1 MKYVVVGGTGFIGS
15 KVVAKLRSAGH
26 EVIAAAPE
34 TGVNS
39 ITGDGLEHAMANAHA
54 VLDVTNSPTF
64 DPKGILDFFGV
75 STSNLIKAE
84 KKANVRHHV
93 LLSIVGTDRL
103 PDNAYFQGK
112 ILQED
117 LVKASGVPFTIVHS
131 TQFMEFLGAIAD
143 LGGSHEE
150 TRISTGHVQVIAA
163 NDLADALSDI
173 LLRGPTEE
181 IVEVAGP
188 NREPMS
194 DAVSRYLTAK
204 GDTRRVIA
212 DPDALYFGARL
223 ETDTLVPKGKARI
236 GKTSFSEWLASTAQ

>member
-1 MKYVVVGGTGFIGS
+1 MKYVVVGGTGFIGT
-15 KVVAKLRSAGH
+15 KVVARLRSAGH

-39 ITGDGLEHAMANAHA
+39 ITGEGLEQAMANAHA

-64 DPKGILDFFGV
+64 DPQGILDFFGV
-75 STSNLIKAE
+75 STSNLIDAE

-112 ILQED
+112 ILQEK
-117 LVKASGVPFTIVHS
+117 LVKDSGVPFTIVHS
-131 TQFMEFLGAIAD
+131 TQFMEFLGTIAD
-143 LGGSHEE
+143 LGGTHEE

-163 NDLADALSDI
+163 NDLADALSDV
-173 LLRGPTEE
+173 LMGDPTGD

-188 NREPMS
+188 NRQPMS

-204 GDTRRVIA
+204 GDARRVVA
-212 DPDALYFGARL
+212 DPDAPYFGARL
-223 ETDTLVPKGKARI
+223 ERDTLVPVGEARI
-236 GKTSFSEWLASTAQ
+236 GKTNFSQWLTSLAQ